1 MKDLGFN
8 LVSLLFVKV
17 ILISDDRLKNVF
29 VLMIVILLFFNC
41 KVWSFGRYFLEN
53 VNGDNDVIL
62 LFCNCNLIRWGKV

>member
-41 KVWSFGRYFLEN
+41 NVWSFGRYFLEN